1 MTVVYLDSFLL
12 VNFLINYLLLL
23 ASGKL
28 AGEPLRRWKYLISA
42 VFGAAYAALT
52 FFPEFQ
58 IFFHPVYKAGAAML
72 MVLIAFGGSRHILRM
87 SAVFLALTCAFSGG
101 IMAIQLLLGG
111 TYGNDGVFYS
121 AMDLKGIL
129 ISAGLCYGL
138 LTLFF
143 RRSVT
148 HTVAGGQ
155 LINLELK
162 LGEEAVSLTALQ
174 DSGNTLQDPLTGQP
188 VVVAEGER
196 LAAILPKC
204 PYWNR
209 EDLSRPIETFRK
221 LQEAPEYQR
230 FRLLPYRAVGVDC
243 GLLLAVRLDSVTSG
257 KQVLRNCLAA
267 LSPTPVSDGGGYH
280 ALVGCPNLETIQKER
295 IEA

>member
-1 MTVVYLDSFLL
+1 MDSFLL
-12 VNFLINYLLLL
+12 INFLINYLLLL

-28 AGEPLRRWKYLISA
+28 AGEPLHRWKYLIAA
-42 VFGAAYAALT
+42 VTGAAYAALT

-58 IFFHPVYKAGAAML
+58 IFLHPVYKAGAAMV

-87 SAVFLALTCAFSGG
+87 SAVFLGLTCAFSGG
-101 IMAIQLLLGG
+101 IMAIEMFGG
-111 TYGNDGVFYS
+111 GSYGEDGVFYS

-129 ISAGLCYGL
+129 ISAALCYGL

-143 RRSVT
+143 RRAAS
-148 HTVAGGQ
+148 HTVSGE
-155 LINLELK
+155 LIDLECS
-162 LGEEAVSLTALQ
+162 LGEKSVSLTALQ
-174 DSGNTLQDPLTGQP
+174 DSGNTLQDPLTGQT
-188 VVVAEGER
+188 VIVAEGAR
-196 LAAILPKC
+196 LAEILPDH

-221 LQEAPEYQR
+221 LQEDPEYRR

-243 GLLLAVRLDSVTSG
+243 GLLLAVRLDRVTLG
-257 KQVLRNCLAA
+257 RQVLTNCLTA

-280 ALVGCPNLETIQKER
+280 ALAGCPRPEASLKER